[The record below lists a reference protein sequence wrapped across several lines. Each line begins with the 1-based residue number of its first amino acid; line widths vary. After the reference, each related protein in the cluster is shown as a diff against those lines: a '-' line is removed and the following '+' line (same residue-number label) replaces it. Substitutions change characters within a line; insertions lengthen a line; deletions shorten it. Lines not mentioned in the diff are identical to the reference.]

1 MNNKMTNKTD
11 KKTTIR
17 LKKTKTQ
24 DNFFQMRDAD
34 GKSLTK
40 GDTVSVL
47 CNGVELVDMDTL
59 DDVTG
64 VITEFK
70 DDCAVVNGSMLTSG
84 EMRRVR
90 MKA

>member
-1 MNNKMTNKTD
+1 MNKMTNKTD

-24 DNFFQMRDAD
+24 GDFFQMRDAD

-47 CNGVELVDMDTL
+47 CNGIELVDMETL

-64 VITEFK
+64 VITDFK
-70 DDCAVVNGSMLTSG
+70 DDCAVVNGSLLKSG
-84 EMRRVR
+84 EVRRIR
-90 MKA
+90 IKA